1 MALTLHVEID
11 AETGKLKGAKGE
23 LQRFG
28 KLADNARR
36 RSGRAFGRLRT
47 IFQTPTRFEEI
58 ANQSFRSP
66 MERNDQFLIK

>member
-1 MALTLHVEID
+1 MALTLHIEID

-28 KLADNARR
+28 KQADDARR
-36 RSGRAFGRLRT
+36 RSGRTFGRWRT

-58 ANQSFRSP
+58 ANQSFRNP